1 MFSSLCMST
10 GEKDE
15 SVSKTYI
22 TQVKDLR
29 LQIEDVESRTIAR
42 MRQPVD
48 KDPLKDCF
56 RKTAEQTVPLL
67 YIYIL
72 YCVLY
77 FSKAMQ
83 EQVLDAL
90 NSIREFDGKPG
101 PSSGGLLVLNGRFM
115 VPDVILPRAE

>member
-1 MFSSLCMST
+1 MST

-29 LQIEDVESRTIAR
+29 LQIEDVETRTIAR

-67 YIYIL
+67 YIYSVLRAVFLHNIL
-72 YCVLY
+72 CW
-77 FSKAMQ
+77 MCW
-83 EQVLDAL
+83 
-90 NSIREFDGKPG
+90 
-101 PSSGGLLVLNGRFM
+101 M
-115 VPDVILPRAE
+115 H